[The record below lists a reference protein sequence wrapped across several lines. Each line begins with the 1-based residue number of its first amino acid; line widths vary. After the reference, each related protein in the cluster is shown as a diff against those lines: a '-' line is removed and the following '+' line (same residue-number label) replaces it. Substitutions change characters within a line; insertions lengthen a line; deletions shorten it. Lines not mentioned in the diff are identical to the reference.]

1 LAESSTLQLA
11 TSEDVHV
18 KQFLPFCFLLLLSLS
33 ASALENGHAKYVG
46 GTLSGVAAGSLGRL
60 DTTSDT
66 SLIFVLEHA
75 GKKVEIPYA
84 AIESHKYSKEVARHL
99 GVLPTIAVGLLK
111 VRQHRHFFRIS
122 YRVPGA
128 TAAQVVIFEVPK
140 QMPRTL
146 EAILQT
152 RAPSTWK
159 PNRPAAKPSGDFSD
173 DPHSGDVPCD
183 CLDDVALLKLP

>member
-1 LAESSTLQLA
+1 
-11 TSEDVHV
+11 V
-18 KQFLPFCFLLLLSLS
+18 KGFLPFCLLLLLSLS

-46 GTLSGVAAGSLGRL
+46 GTLPGVTAGTVGRL
-60 DTTSDT
+60 YTTSET
-66 SLIFVLEHA
+66 TLIFEHA
-75 GKKVEIPYA
+75 GSKVEIPYA
-84 AIESHKYSKEVARHL
+84 SIESHKYSKEVARHL
-99 GVLPTIAVGLLK
+99 GVLPTIAVVLLK

-128 TAAQVVIFEVPK
+128 AVAQVVIFEVPK

-159 PNRPAAKPSGDFSD
+159 PARPVAKPSPSSD
-173 DPHSGDVPCD
+173 SSDELDRDVPCE

>member
-1 LAESSTLQLA
+1 M
-11 TSEDVHV
+11 
-18 KQFLPFCFLLLLSLS
+18 KRILPFCFLLLSLS

-46 GTLSGVAAGSLGRL
+46 GTLPGVTPGIVGKL

-66 SLIFVLEHA
+66 SLIFEHA
-75 GKKVEIPYA
+75 GHRVEIPYA
-84 AIESHKYSKEVARHL
+84 SIESRKYSKEVARHL

-128 TAAQVVIFEVPK
+128 AAAQVVIFEVPK

-146 EAILQT
+146 EAILET
-152 RAPSTWK
+152 RAPSTW
-159 PNRPAAKPSGDFSD
+159 RPARPVGKPSSD
-173 DPHSGDVPCD
+173 SSDEPHGGSVSCD
-183 CLDDVALLKLP
+183 CLDDVSLVKLP

>member
-1 LAESSTLQLA
+1 MR
-11 TSEDVHV
+11 
-18 KQFLPFCFLLLLSLS
+18 KFLPFCCLLLLSLS
-33 ASALENGHAKYVG
+33 AFAIANGHAKYVG
-46 GTLSGVAAGSLGRL
+46 GTQPGVTPGVVGRL

-66 SLIFVLEHA
+66 SLIFEHA
-75 GKKVEIPYA
+75 GNKIEIPYT

-128 TAAQVVIFEVPK
+128 AAAQVVIFEVPK
-140 QMPRTL
+140 QMPRIL

-152 RAPSTWK
+152 RAVPTWK
-159 PNRPAAKPSGDFSD
+159 PNPPVAKPSSD
-173 DPHSGDVPCD
+173 SDEPHGGDVSCD
-183 CLDDVALLKLP
+183 CLDDVALLKLQ

>member
-1 LAESSTLQLA
+1 M
-11 TSEDVHV
+11 
-18 KQFLPFCFLLLLSLS
+18 KQFLQFCFLLILSLS
-33 ASALENGHAKYVG
+33 ASAVDGSHAKYVG
-46 GTLSGVAAGSLGRL
+46 GTLPGVTPGIVGRL

-66 SLIFVLEHA
+66 SLIFEHA
-75 GKKVEIPYA
+75 GHRVEIPYA

-128 TAAQVVIFEVPK
+128 AAAQVVIFEVSK

-146 EAILQT
+146 EAILET

-159 PNRPAAKPSGDFSD
+159 LARPVGKPSGNASD
-173 DPHSGDVPCD
+173 EPHSDGVPCD
-183 CLDDVALLKLP
+183 CLNDVSLLKLP

>member
-1 LAESSTLQLA
+1 MKRLLQ
-11 TSEDVHV
+11 
-18 KQFLPFCFLLLLSLS
+18 FCFLLLLSLS

-46 GTLSGVAAGSLGRL
+46 GTLPRVAAGTVGRL
-60 DTTSDT
+60 DTTSET
-66 SLIFVLEHA
+66 SLIFEHA
-75 GKKVEIPYA
+75 GNKVEIPYA
-84 AIESHKYSKEVARHL
+84 AIESRKYSKEVARHL

-128 TAAQVVIFEVPK
+128 ATAQVVIFEVPK

-146 EAILQT
+146 EAILET

-159 PNRPAAKPSGDFSD
+159 PARPVGKPFGNSSD
-173 DPHSGDVPCD
+173 ESHSDGVPCD
-183 CLDDVALLKLP
+183 CLDDVALLKLH

>member
-1 LAESSTLQLA
+1 M
-11 TSEDVHV
+11 
-18 KQFLPFCFLLLLSLS
+18 KRFLPFCFLLLLSLS
-33 ASALENGHAKYVG
+33 ASALENGRAKYVG
-46 GTLSGVAAGSLGRL
+46 GTLPGLTAGTVGRL

-66 SLIFVLEHA
+66 SLIFEHA
-75 GKKVEIPYA
+75 GNKVEIPYA
-84 AIESHKYSKEVARHL
+84 SIESHKYSKEVARHL

-128 TAAQVVIFEVPK
+128 AAAQVVIFEVPK

-152 RAPSTWK
+152 RATATWK
-159 PNRPAAKPSGDFSD
+159 PAGPAGKPSPSSD
-173 DPHSGDVPCD
+173 SSDEPHGGGVPCD
-183 CLDDVALLKLP
+183 CLDDVALPKLP

>member
-1 LAESSTLQLA
+1 
-11 TSEDVHV
+11 V
-18 KQFLPFCFLLLLSLS
+18 KRFLPFCFLLLLSLS
-33 ASALENGHAKYVG
+33 ASAFQGGHAKYVG
-46 GTLSGVAAGSLGRL
+46 GTLPGVTAGTVGRL

-66 SLIFVLEHA
+66 SLIFEHA
-75 GKKVEIPYA
+75 GNQVEIPYA
-84 AIESHKYSKEVARHL
+84 SIESHKYSKEVARHL

-128 TAAQVVIFEVPK
+128 AAAQVVIFEVPK

-152 RAPSTWK
+152 RAPATRK
-159 PNRPAAKPSGDFSD
+159 PARPVGKPSPSSD
-173 DPHSGDVPCD
+173 SSDEPHGGVPCD

>member
-1 LAESSTLQLA
+1 M
-11 TSEDVHV
+11 
-18 KQFLPFCFLLLLSLS
+18 KRFLPFCFLLLLSLS

-46 GTLSGVAAGSLGRL
+46 GTLPGVTPGTVGRL
-60 DTTSDT
+60 DTTSET
-66 SLIFVLEHA
+66 SLIFEHA
-75 GKKVEIPYA
+75 GNKVEIPYA

-128 TAAQVVIFEVPK
+128 AAAQVVIFEVPK

-159 PNRPAAKPSGDFSD
+159 PNRPIAKPSSD
-173 DPHSGDVPCD
+173 SDEPHSGEASCD